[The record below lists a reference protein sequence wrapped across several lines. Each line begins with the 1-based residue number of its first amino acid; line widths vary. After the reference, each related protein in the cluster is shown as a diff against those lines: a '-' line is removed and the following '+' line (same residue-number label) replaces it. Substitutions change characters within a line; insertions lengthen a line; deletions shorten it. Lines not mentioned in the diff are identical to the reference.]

1 MSRGRGLTTLGLL
14 CVTLTFTMPFCSAQT
29 PLASS
34 NQAKETG
41 ANVQDIPKPI
51 LKTGISLNK
60 SVVSPNSVQLAKNI
74 GLIPVIEQIQ
84 VLRSRVNAGDGEA
97 TLENLKARQDLF
109 DTVQKAVVI
118 IQKTGLEVDFAA
130 SECEAES
137 QLYNEILAAFTNDRD
152 KAIARTNA
160 LSFISNGIL
169 WAICESFAIP
179 TYKNANYAIPSGII
193 GIPAGVVPS
202 IASMYTLKQ
211 INGKRKTS
219 EVEPNMLA
227 KLFNYPS
234 TADIEYPQSVWQFLH
249 EIPASEPGGK
259 TRLNQMIDRWIAD
272 ANMPGFSDRNSKR
285 QLDVL
290 TASVSQRKGLSISTL
305 TARTV
310 MLEQLHCEIMK
321 MKRMLL
327 ELSMV
332 IEGEKQLTAMDQN
345 QEPASRRIGMQ

>member
-1 MSRGRGLTTLGLL
+1 MSRGRGIATLGLL
-14 CVTLTFTMPFCSAQT
+14 SITLSFTMPVCLAQT
-29 PLASS
+29 TLASA
-34 NQAKETG
+34 NQSKEAG

-51 LKTGISLNK
+51 LRTGISLNK
-60 SVVSPNSVQLAKNI
+60 TIVSPNSAQLAKNI

-84 VLRSRVNAGDGEA
+84 LLRSRINSGDGESP
-97 TLENLKARQDLF
+97 LENLKTRQDLN
-109 DTVQKAVVI
+109 DTLQKAIMI
-118 IQKTGLEVDFAA
+118 IQKTVLEVDFAA

-137 QLYNEILAAFTNDRD
+137 QLYNEILTTFTNDRD

-169 WAICESFAIP
+169 WAVCESLAIP
-179 TYKNANYAIPSGII
+179 TYKNANFAIPSGIV

-211 INGKRKTS
+211 INGKKKTS

-234 TADIEYPQSVWQFLH
+234 SADIEYPNSVWQFLH
-249 EIPASEPGGK
+249 EVPASEPGGK

-272 ANMPGFSDRNSKR
+272 ANMPGFTDRHSKK

-290 TASVSQRKGLSISTL
+290 TASVAQRKGLSINTL
-305 TARTV
+305 TARIV
-310 MLEQLHCEIMK
+310 MLEQLQCEIMK

-327 ELSMV
+327 ELSMA
-332 IEGEKQLTAMDQN
+332 IEGEKQLTAS
-345 QEPASRRIGMQ
+345 EPSLERKLPRIGMQ